1 MFIFVCED
9 ARMASTGAIRANE
22 RFPVRVS
29 IEVTHPRSARRIE
42 AEVCDLSTG
51 GCRIAGPDLLS
62 IGDQLLVTIDGL
74 EPWPAAVAWTG
85 HGCAGVAFHTPLD
98 HSVAEHYSRI
108 FRSRLPASPAAR
120 ARANS

>member
-1 MFIFVCED
+1 MFIFACED
-9 ARMASTGAIRANE
+9 ARMASTGAIRATE

-29 IEVTHPRSARRIE
+29 IEVVHPRSARRIE

-51 GCRIAGPDLLS
+51 GCRIAGSDLLS

-74 EPWPAAVAWTG
+74 EPWPAAVAWTAQ
-85 HGCAGVAFHTPLD
+85 GCAGVAFHTPLD

-108 FRSRLPASPAAR
+108 FRS
-120 ARANS
+120 